1 MKKVKEFVAIA
12 EGCVGKIE
20 VAEVLSKKYTVDGK
34 SIMGI
39 FTLDLKNN
47 LLMKIEDGKDS
58 PSLIQ
63 AFEPF
68 IVS

>member
-1 MKKVKEFVAIA
+1 MKKVKKFVEIA
-12 EGCVGKIE
+12 KGCAGKIE
-20 VAEVLSKKYTVDGK
+20 ISSGRSTVDGK

-39 FTLDLKNN
+39 FTLELKNN
-47 LLMKIEDGKDS
+47 LSMKIEDGKDS